1 MKKIKDDNRITV
13 RLSKEAYIRCQEAKQ
28 AGYSTTDFV
37 IQAILKAP
45 AMDKTSNREL
55 LKHFC
60 QMQILIQGMKESELK
75 KELRGE
81 LNEVCQFLK

>member
-13 RLSKEAYIRCQEAKQ
+13 RLSKEAYARCQEAKR

-37 IQAILKAP
+37 MQSILKAP
-45 AMDKTSNREL
+45 VMDKTSNREV

-60 QMQILIQGMKESELK
+60 QIQILIQGMKENSLK
-75 KELRGE
+75 KELREE